1 MKVIPETCHVHQIG
15 YILFL
20 LDTSVNATY
29 CYSCADSTRHVLW
42 ASNLIFLFNFY

>member
-20 LDTSVNATY
+20 LALGVNATY
-29 CYSCADSTRHVLW
+29 CYSCADSTRHVC
-42 ASNLIFLFNFY
+42 ASNWIFLFYFY